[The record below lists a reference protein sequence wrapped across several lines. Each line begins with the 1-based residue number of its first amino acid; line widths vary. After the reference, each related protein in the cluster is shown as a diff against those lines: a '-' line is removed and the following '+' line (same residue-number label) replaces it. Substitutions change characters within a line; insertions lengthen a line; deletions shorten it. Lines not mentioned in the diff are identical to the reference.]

1 MLRKSRGQI
10 MGDVRMARN
19 ASKKLLHVSA
29 CSFFFSLGI
38 TLILGCITIAP
49 EIEPYCEL
57 LFYSFGVICIT
68 SLSIFL
74 YVCVRRTGGSDRRE
88 SDM

>member
-1 MLRKSRGQI
+1 
-10 MGDVRMARN
+10 MGNVRMARN
-19 ASKKLLHVSA
+19 ASKKILHVSA
-29 CSFFFSLGI
+29 CSFCISLCI
-38 TLILGCITIAP
+38 MLILSCITVAH

-57 LFYSFGVICIT
+57 LFYSFGAMFIT

-74 YVCVRRTGGSDRRE
+74 YMCVRRTGGSDRRE